1 MKTPTPDRFAVVS
14 DIHGNR
20 WALEAVVADLARR
33 GVSAAVN
40 LGDSLYGPLDPAG
53 TAERLIALGWP
64 AVRGNEDRI
73 IETSGEAAGTLRF
86 VRAALGPAHRHWLR
100 ALPALCTPFDGVL
113 MCHGTPSADDVYL
126 LHDVTPGG
134 AVRRP
139 PSGVED
145 LLDGV
150 DARLVLCGH
159 DHLPGDL
166 TLPGG
171 RRVIDPGSVG
181 LPAYADDAPFPH
193 CMEAGSPEARYTILS
208 RDGAGWQDERIAVP
222 YDHDAAAA
230 AAAGNGRPDW
240 AAWLKSGRAP
250 ARGGTD

>member
-1 MKTPTPDRFAVVS
+1 MTAHPPDRFAVVS

-20 WALEAVVADLARR
+20 RALEAVVADIARR
-33 GVSAAVN
+33 GVSAVVN
-40 LGDSLYGPLDPAG
+40 LGDSLYGPLHPAG

-73 IETSGEAAGTLRF
+73 IGSSGDDAGTLRF
-86 VRAALGPAHRHWLR
+86 VRAALRPAHLDWLR
-100 ALPALCTPFDGVL
+100 ALPAVRTPFDGVW

-150 DARLVLCGH
+150 DAPLVLCGH
-159 DHLPGDL
+159 DHVPGDL

-181 LPAYADDAPFPH
+181 LPAYTDDTPFPH
-193 CMEAGSPEARYTILS
+193 RMEAGSPEARYTILT

-240 AAWLKSGRAP
+240 AAWLRSGRAT